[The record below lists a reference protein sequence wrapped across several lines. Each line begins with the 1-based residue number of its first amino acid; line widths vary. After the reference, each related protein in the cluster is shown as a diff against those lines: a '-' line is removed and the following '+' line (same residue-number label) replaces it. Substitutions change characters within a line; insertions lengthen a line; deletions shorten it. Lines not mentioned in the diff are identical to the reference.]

1 MLMPENSI
9 PAFEIAWGLGAAPEA
24 DLRTTR
30 DGVIVAFHDN
40 NLRRVLSDGDEA
52 VRNQGIGDLT
62 YLEVAAL
69 DVGRW
74 RGEQY
79 RGQRVPRMT
88 DVYKILERHP
98 DRLMY
103 LDIKQVDFTQLASES
118 KAVHR
123 QLIVAST
130 KYHELLQ
137 WKALAPDSP
146 TLHWMGGSEDELRAR
161 FDKLEDEHFDCVD
174 QLQIHVRFNA
184 EGRMSPSE
192 EFLRG
197 VGEQLRRHGVLFQVF
212 PWETKDPRYFERLLD
227 LGVVSFAT
235 DYPDVTAETAARDT
249 KQLLVGRGVLRDA
262 GALFASSFP
271 SHSAILVADDST
283 YSVAGRA
290 LEESLSAAGV
300 RLHDPAVLPA
310 EELYAESHFVDRAL
324 AAIAATDAIPVALG
338 AGTIN
343 DVVKLAAHRAGRR
356 YLCVATAASMD
367 GYTAYGSSITHEGSK
382 QTFDCP
388 APFAVVADIDIIAAA
403 PAWLNASG
411 YADLFAKCPAGADWL
426 LADGLGVEA
435 IDAPTWAMVQDRL
448 CDWLADPEGVRRGEV
463 EPIQRLTVALMMTGF
478 AMQASLSSRP
488 ASGAE
493 HQFSH
498 LWDMENHTHD
508 GSAPSHGFKVG
519 IGSLASLRL
528 YEAILDR
535 PLDQIDVESA
545 VNQWPEWSQDE

>member
-1 MLMPENSI
+1 M
-9 PAFEIAWGLGAAPEA
+9 
-24 DLRTTR
+24 
-30 DGVIVAFHDN
+30 
-40 NLRRVLSDGDEA
+40 
-52 VRNQGIGDLT
+52 
-62 YLEVAAL
+62 
-69 DVGRW
+69 
-74 RGEQY
+74 
-79 RGQRVPRMT
+79 
-88 DVYKILERHP
+88 
-98 DRLMY
+98 
-103 LDIKQVDFTQLASES
+103 SES
-118 KAVHR
+118 LADR
-123 QLIVAST
+123 QRIDNA
-130 KYHELLQ
+130 LQ
-137 WKALAPDSP
+137 
-146 TLHWMGGSEDELRAR
+146 
-161 FDKLEDEHFDCVD
+161 
-174 QLQIHVRFNA
+174 
-184 EGRMSPSE
+184 
-192 EFLRG
+192 
-197 VGEQLRRHGVLFQVF
+197 
-212 PWETKDPRYFERLLD
+212 
-227 LGVVSFAT
+227 
-235 DYPDVTAETAARDT
+235 AARDT

-545 VNQWPEWSQDE
+545 VNQWPEWSQDEATIPRLFDDPAPVNKAALINKGIEESNAKRISRNDLRKELTTLKDRWPQLRDRLSGHVYSVAEARDMLAAAGCPTESQQIGITPARLRSSHLKAYFLRRRYTVLDFVRRAGLWNELIGEEDSEPYPETPT